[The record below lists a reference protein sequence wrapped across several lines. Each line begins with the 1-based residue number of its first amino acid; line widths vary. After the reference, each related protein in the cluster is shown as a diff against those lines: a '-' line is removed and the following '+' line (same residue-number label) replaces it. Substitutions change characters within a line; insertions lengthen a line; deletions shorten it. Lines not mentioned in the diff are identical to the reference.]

1 MNGEEFYKEFKRA
14 LDYLG
19 LTWDEKEKAHVTYSM
34 SGLDLLVSY
43 NGRNICFYIGKLK
56 PIKNIFETVEK

>member
-19 LTWDEKEKAHVTYSM
+19 LTWEEKEKVRINITAGFHI
-34 SGLDLLVSY
+34 DFSY
-43 NGRNICFYIGKLK
+43 NGRSIHFFVGKLQ